1 MKKLI
6 WIASYPKSGNT
17 FLRAMLSSFFFSKN
31 GHFEQKFLSN
41 IPEFP
46 RDFFEYK
53 KNNDFFKEI
62 NLWADKQKEIV
73 RNNQNFKILKTHSA
87 NLTINNSIYSINPLS
102 SLCAIYIVR
111 DPRNVILS
119 LKNQYQIDTNASLK
133 FLLNKKNFLKL
144 EKNNLS
150 KGYVPILDWGNN
162 YLSWKKQNF
171 VETLF
176 IKYEDL
182 VNKQKQT
189 FYEILN
195 FLNKFINVRDI
206 DNTYKINNVI
216 LTTKF
221 KNLRRIEEKEGFIEK
236 DIMGISKNKN
246 FFFNK
251 GASQNFKKNL
261 DTKIIN
267 KIEYEYKDL
276 LKNLNYKDLE

>member
-87 NLTINNSIYSINPLS
+87 NLTINNSVYSINPLS

-119 LKNQYQIDTNASLK
+119 LKNQYEID
-133 FLLNKKNFLKL
+133 
-144 EKNNLS
+144 
-150 KGYVPILDWGNN
+150 
-162 YLSWKKQNF
+162 
-171 VETLF
+171 
-176 IKYEDL
+176 
-182 VNKQKQT
+182 
-189 FYEILN
+189 
-195 FLNKFINVRDI
+195 
-206 DNTYKINNVI
+206 
-216 LTTKF
+216 
-221 KNLRRIEEKEGFIEK
+221 
-236 DIMGISKNKN
+236 
-246 FFFNK
+246 
-251 GASQNFKKNL
+251 
-261 DTKIIN
+261 
-267 KIEYEYKDL
+267 
-276 LKNLNYKDLE
+276 